1 MINKGVPAAV
11 GLLALACAGCS
22 DTPPSPLPAH
32 AAAYATIP
40 VSAAGYPPGAI
51 QPGDRLSINVLDE
64 PDLTSEQ
71 YVVDEN
77 GNLQMPL
84 IGDLVAGGKTAGDLR
99 AEISRRLGARYLR
112 DPQVAISVVEHQKD
126 SVTVEGDV
134 KQAGRFAAT
143 PGLTLLG
150 AVALGQSPNIT
161 AKLRTVYVFR
171 KVNGVRM
178 GARFNL
184 KELRDGRAPDP
195 QIIAGDVVV
204 VGHSALRQAWMDLL
218 QTAPLFNI
226 WYVFK

>member
-11 GLLALACAGCS
+11 SLLALVCAGCS
-22 DTPPSPLPAH
+22 ESPPGPVPAH
-32 AAAYATIP
+32 AQAYLTIP
-40 VSAAGYPPGAI
+40 AEAAGYAPGAI
-51 QPGDRLSINVLDE
+51 QPGDRLSIQVLNE

-77 GNLQMPL
+77 GNLQLPL
-84 IGDLVAGGKTAGDLR
+84 LGDIVAGGKLPGDLR
-99 AEISRRLGARYLR
+99 AAISQRLGARYLR

-126 SVTVEGDV
+126 SVTVEGEV

-150 AVALGQSPNIT
+150 AVALAQSPLIT
-161 AKLRTVYVFR
+161 ARLREIYVYRKL
-171 KVNGVRM
+171 NGVRM

-184 KELRDGRAPDP
+184 KAIRNGRAPDP

-204 VGHSALRQAWMDLL
+204 VGHSATRQAWQDIL

>member
-1 MINKGVPAAV
+1 MINKGVAKVV

-22 DTPPSPLPAH
+22 DSHPNALPTH
-32 AAAYATIP
+32 EQAYALVP
-40 VSAAGYPPGAI
+40 AQAVGYAPGAI
-51 QPGDRLSINVLDE
+51 QPGDRLSIQVLGE
-64 PDLTSEQ
+64 PDLTSEY

-77 GNLQMPL
+77 GNLQLPL
-84 IGDLVAGGKTAGDLR
+84 VGDVVAGGRNTGEVR
-99 AEISRRLGARYLR
+99 GEIARRLGERYLR
-112 DPQVAISVVEHQKD
+112 NPQVAISVVEHQKD

-150 AVALGQSPNIT
+150 ALALAQSPNIT
-161 AKLRTVYVFR
+161 AKHHDIFVYRKLR
-171 KVNGVRM
+171 GVRM

-184 KELRDGRAPDP
+184 AEVRDGRAADP
-195 QIIAGDVVV
+195 QIIAGDIVV
-204 VGHSALRQAWMDLL
+204 VGHSALRQAWLDIL